1 MTKGLFNDAFLLLV
15 TANQAELYR
24 CINAVLVNNYIIAIR
39 LKIQTKSSH
48 KIHRSQLLRPDFVNL
63 NSWIAISGIY
73 IRVYAAVTPQK
84 LFYRTQ

>member
-24 CINAVLVNNYIIAIR
+24 CINAVLVNNYIIAIS

-48 KIHRSQLLRPDFVNL
+48 KIHRSQLLRLVFVNL